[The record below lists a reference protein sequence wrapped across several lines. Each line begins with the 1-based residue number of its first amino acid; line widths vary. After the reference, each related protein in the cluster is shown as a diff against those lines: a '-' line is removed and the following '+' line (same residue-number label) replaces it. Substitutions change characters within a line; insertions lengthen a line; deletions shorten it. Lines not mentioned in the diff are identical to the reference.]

1 MAGASYAGDVTSAEA
16 WEMLSR
22 EADAVLVDVRTEFEW
37 RHVGVPRLEDLGK
50 EVVTVSWQFYPD
62 MRQNPEF
69 AAKLGQ
75 RGVAPEAKVLLICRS
90 GDRSRWAAQALTVLG
105 FERCYNVADGFEGPP
120 DAAGRRG
127 VIAGWQAAGLPWGQ
141 G

>member
-1 MAGASYAGDVTSAEA
+1 MAGAGYAGDVTSAEA
-16 WEMLSR
+16 WEMLAA
-22 EADAVLVDVRTEFEW
+22 EADAVLVDVRTEPEW
-37 RHVGVPRLEDLGK
+37 QHVGVPRLDDLGK

-69 AAKLGQ
+69 AAELGQ
-75 RGVAPEAKVLLICRS
+75 RGVAAEAKVLLICRS
-90 GDRSRWAAQALTVLG
+90 GNRSRWAAQALTMLG

-120 DAAGRRG
+120 DEEGRRG
-127 VIAGWQAAGLPWGQ
+127 VIEGWQAAGLPWGQ

>member
-1 MAGASYAGDVTSAEA
+1 MAGVGYAGDVTSAEA
-16 WEMLSR
+16 WEMLAA
-22 EADAVLVDVRTEFEW
+22 EADAVLVDVRTEPEW
-37 RHVGVPRLEDLGK
+37 RHVGVPRLDDLGK
-50 EVVTVSWQFYPD
+50 EVVYVSWQFDPD

-69 AAKLGQ
+69 ATELRQKGVATGAKL
-75 RGVAPEAKVLLICRS
+75 LLICRS
-90 GDRSRWAAQALTVLG
+90 GNRSRSAAQALTVLG

-120 DAAGRRG
+120 DGEGLRG

>member
-1 MAGASYAGDVTSAEA
+1 MAGASYAGDVTSTEA
-16 WEMLSR
+16 WEMLAR
-22 EADAVLVDVRTEFEW
+22 ETDAVLVDVRTEFEW

-69 AAKLGQ
+69 VAELRQK
-75 RGVAPEAKVLLICRS
+75 GVAPDAKLLLICRS
-90 GDRSRWAAQALTVLG
+90 GNRSKWAAQALTVLG

-120 DAAGRRG
+120 DVEGRRG
-127 VIAGWQAAGLPWGQ
+127 VIEGWQAAGLPWGQ